1 MPYPFMLSYARRDAT
16 RGRDPEPEPQFD
28 AFVELLDERVSQIT
42 GQRGFVDRTDIQ
54 PGDEWP
60 DALADALRAA
70 QTLVCLYSPSYFLS
84 DYCGKEMQVFLE
96 RRQNY
101 MHTNAGKPPANIIAV
116 AWQPIP
122 RRVPKTLPD
131 FQITNPNL
139 DRDKK
144 GVWDLG
150 GPGQSAKLT
159 NVAHHIADSVRE
171 AADLTP
177 LPPLAERPRIHAV
190 RSAFLP
196 PPLPLPEFDSAN
208 TIEGPNAVTFVYASS
223 IGWNAWPWAPPD
235 EQAVLYLAT
244 SVAKGREMACTQLT
258 FDPADA
264 NLAGRLD
271 SLRRRNNVV
280 ILLVDAPTLS
290 ALRAR
295 IQDYDRRDHASFAV
309 IVIDNNQVPELQA
322 RLNESLPYF
331 ARRAA
336 PHFHVVQTRG
346 TFSLES
352 RESFSKR
359 MAEALEQIKLAVLN
373 NPHLPN
379 VIGSGTDFHSLPAV
393 NGPGRLA

>member
-1 MPYPFMLSYARRDAT
+1 
-16 RGRDPEPEPQFD
+16 
-28 AFVELLDERVSQIT
+28 VSQIT
-42 GQRGFVDRTDIQ
+42 GQRGFIDRTDIQ

-60 DALADALRAA
+60 DALGNALMKA

-96 RRQNY
+96 RRRNY
-101 MHTNAGKPPANIIAV
+101 MRTNAGKPPANVIAV
-116 AWQPIP
+116 AWQPVP

-159 NVAHHIADSVRE
+159 NVAHQIADSVRE

-177 LPPLAERPRIHAV
+177 LPPLPERPRIHAV

-196 PPLPLPEFDSAN
+196 PPLPLPEFDSPNAK
-208 TIEGPNAVTFVYASS
+208 EGPNAVTFVYSSS
-223 IGWNAWPWAPPD
+223 IHWNAWPWGPPED
-235 EQAVLYLAT
+235 QAVLYLAA
-244 SVAKGREMACTQLT
+244 SAAKGREMESTQLT
-258 FDPADA
+258 FDLADA

-271 SLRRRNNVV
+271 TLRRRNNVV
-280 ILLVDAPTLS
+280 ILLVDAPSLAID
-290 ALRAR
+290 ALRPR
-295 IQDYDRRDHASFAV
+295 IQDYDRPEHASFAA
-309 IVIDNNQVPELQA
+309 IVIDNNQIPELQA

-331 ARRAA
+331 ARRAT
-336 PHFHVVQTRG
+336 PHFHVIQTRG
-346 TFSLES
+346 TFNLET

-359 MAEALEQIKLAVLN
+359 MAEALEQLKLAVLN
-373 NPHLPN
+373 NPHAPN
-379 VIGSGTDFHSLPAV
+379 VIGSGTDFHSLPTV